1 MRTLD
6 VCRRCWIRNLETRSR
21 WRSREGMCEMREGRV
36 MLQNDVTVTSP
47 LCHPVSL
54 RSGRKSREDQMGLL
68 PISRKEVGTRLGVA
82 GGQVIHSTRLSSVEK
97 KCVRDLFSNEIL
109 IGLAMSSFVVT
120 NKPVLFYGSS
130 LFTSSLLA
138 GLRSAGAIWPISGSS
153 SRDKGTAE

>member
-1 MRTLD
+1 
-6 VCRRCWIRNLETRSR
+6 
-21 WRSREGMCEMREGRV
+21 MCEMREERV

-97 KCVRDLFSNEIL
+97 KMRS
-109 IGLAMSSFVVT
+109 GLVF
-120 NKPVLFYGSS
+120 K
-130 LFTSSLLA
+130 
-138 GLRSAGAIWPISGSS
+138 
-153 SRDKGTAE
+153 